1 VPTEVRVTEPVG
13 RSAMLL
19 GASGLVGGHCMRLL
33 LAEPAYAR
41 VHAFVRR
48 PLGHAHAKLAEH
60 VVDFDRL
67 DQSTVETRADD
78 VFCCLGTT
86 IAKAGSREAFRRVDH
101 DYPLAA
107 ARVALRNGARRFLL
121 VSALG
126 ADPRSR
132 VFYNR
137 VKGEVERAVSEIGF
151 EGVVIFR
158 PSLLLGER
166 AERRRG
172 EEMGKRVM
180 GVVGPLLV
188 GPLRK
193 YRGIRAETVARAMVR
208 LALSDPTGV
217 RVVESDEIERLG
229 A

>member
-1 VPTEVRVTEPVG
+1 VTDTG
-13 RSAMLL
+13 TRTALLL
-19 GASGLVGGHCMRLL
+19 GATGLVGGHCLRLL
-33 LAEPAYAR
+33 LEEPAYGR
-41 VHAFVRR
+41 VHVLTRR
-48 PLGHAHAKLAEH
+48 GLGRAHPRLAEH

-67 DQSTVETRADD
+67 DGTAAAVRADD

-86 IAKAGSREAFRRVDH
+86 IAKAGSRDAFRRVDH
-101 DYPLAA
+101 DYPLNT
-107 ARVALRNGARRFLL
+107 ARLALARGARRFLL

-137 VKGEVERAVSEIGF
+137 VKGETERDVSALGFDAV
-151 EGVVIFR
+151 VLLR
-158 PSLLLGER
+158 PSLLIGER

-172 EEMGKRVM
+172 EEIGKRVM
-180 GVVGPLLV
+180 PFVGPLLV

-193 YRGIRAETVARAMVR
+193 YRGIEGETVARAMVR
-208 LALSDPTGV
+208 LALGDAAGV
-217 RVVESDEIERLG
+217 RIVESDEIARLG